1 MDLTVD
7 MKMWKELISL
17 EEGWKDSEIYKI
29 LLSQLCVDSILGCV
43 TYIYILDQLFK
54 FIKLHIFKIFLVY

>member
-1 MDLTVD
+1 MDLTVG
-7 MKMWKELISL
+7 MIMQKELISL

-43 TYIYILDQLFK
+43 TYIYIY
-54 FIKLHIFKIFLVY
+54 IK